1 MGMWVMSATVLL
13 PTLSAMPS
21 RMATRRLSTATVL
34 PPTIGAEAN
43 LCAALDA
50 FGNRC
55 NARTEGTPR
64 YCPHHNA
71 VSGIQ
76 DDLSA
81 VLTIGLCIQERI
93 KLYVNYKIHHSSLDK
108 FPEDSICHS
117 AAEINGCTSL
127 KTVRAW
133 NKALVVKY
141 RLLNRFDVWLSISP
155 YTLTR
160 HSAASVLVNILLSG
174 SLGAWRSCSFPYS
187 RMRRELT
194 GTTWLGFL
202 DDPQP

>member
-1 MGMWVMSATVLL
+1 
-13 PTLSAMPS
+13 MPS
-21 RMATRRLSTATVL
+21 KVATRRLSTAMVL
-34 PPTIGAEAN
+34 PPTVSAEAD

-55 NARTEGTPR
+55 NARTKNTSR

-71 VSGIQ
+71 VSRIQ
-76 DDLSA
+76 DVLSA
-81 VLTIGLCIQERI
+81 VLMVGLCIQERI

-108 FPEDSICHS
+108 FPEHSICHS

-141 RLLNRFDVWLSISP
+141 RLLNRFDAWLSISP
-155 YTLTR
+155 YMLTR
-160 HSAASVLVNILLSG
+160 HSAASVLVNILQSG
-174 SLGAWRSCSFPYS
+174 SLGAWRSCSFMCS
-187 RMRRELT
+187 SMRRNLT

-202 DDPQP
+202 GDPQP